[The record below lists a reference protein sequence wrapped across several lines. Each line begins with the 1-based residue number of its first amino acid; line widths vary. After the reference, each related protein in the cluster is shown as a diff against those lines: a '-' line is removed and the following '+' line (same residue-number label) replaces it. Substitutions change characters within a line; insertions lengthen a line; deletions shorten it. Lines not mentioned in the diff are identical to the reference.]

1 MGRLPGAAPN
11 YLSKRPVVAFPA
23 NWRPTILT
31 IHQLPDSR
39 RAILSALKQKG
50 SATIAQ
56 LADILQLTGE
66 AVRQQLLQL
75 QRDGWIEARVER
87 APERGRTGR
96 PATTYSLTAAGDHL
110 FPKDYDLL
118 NVEMMDAV
126 GEELGPDALKRV
138 LRRVTEDRVTVA
150 TPALRGLTLEQ
161 RIQSLKNWYLPNDP
175 YMEAE
180 KVGEDFRLIERNCPY
195 YNTAMQRPGL
205 CSVSVNALT
214 KLLGVRVRR
223 EEKFQNGDARCIFH
237 VYADEP
243 IDDTWEFSME
253 SEQT

>member
-1 MGRLPGAAPN
+1 
-11 YLSKRPVVAFPA
+11 
-23 NWRPTILT
+23 
-31 IHQLPDSR
+31 
-39 RAILSALKQKG
+39 LKQKG

-118 NVEMMDAV
+118 NIAMLDAV
-126 GEELGPDALKRV
+126 GEELGADAVKRV
-138 LRRVTEDRVTVA
+138 LSRVTDDRIA
-150 TPALRGLTLEQ
+150 AAKPNLDGLTLEQ
-161 RIQSLKNWYLPNDP
+161 KIVALKSWYLTDDP
-175 YMEAE
+175 YMETE
-180 KVGEDFRLIERNCPY
+180 RVGNDYRLIERNCPY
-195 YNTAMQRPGL
+195 YNTAMQRPSL

-214 KLLGVRVRR
+214 KILGVRVRR
-223 EEKFQNGDARCIFH
+223 EEKFQNGDARCVFH
-237 VYADEP
+237 VFADEP
-243 IDDTWEFSME
+243 VGASWEFALEDEMP
-253 SEQT
+253 